1 MKEGNNSNFVHV
13 VGSAKPIVWMTD
25 DTKPFGMIEFAEE
38 FETNSIDKVA
48 QFKSIA
54 SSLASLYERKNSDYG
69 NSFGETFK
77 KLGIISSI
85 TRMSDKLN
93 RIISLTTKKNQ
104 KVNDESIA
112 DTLMDLASYSIMT
125 LIELGYGKEKGTD
138 KDEHEGNG
146 EWEKAPSE
154 SEDKLR

>member
-1 MKEGNNSNFVHV
+1 MKEENNINYIQ
-13 VGSAKPIVWMTD
+13 VGSSAKSTFWMTD
-25 DTKPFGMIEFAEE
+25 DTKPFGMIEFPED
-38 FETNSIDKVA
+38 FETKSIDKVA

-54 SSLASLYERKNSDYG
+54 NSLASLYERKNSDYG
-69 NSFGETFK
+69 DSFGETFK

-85 TRMSDKLN
+85 TRMSDKMN

-138 KDEHEGNG
+138 KGEYEGNG

-154 SEDKLR
+154 AATKV

>member
-1 MKEGNNSNFVHV
+1 MKEENNSNFPHV
-13 VGSAKPIVWMTD
+13 LGSAKPIAWESSYA
-25 DTKPFGMIEFAEE
+25 KPFGMIEFPED
-38 FETNSIDKVA
+38 FETKSIDKVA

-54 SSLASLYERKNSDYG
+54 NSLASLYERKNSDYG

>member
-1 MKEGNNSNFVHV
+1 MKEENNNNDVNV
-13 VGSAKPIVWMTD
+13 VGGAEPIICMTD

-69 NSFGETFK
+69 DSFGETFK

-138 KDEHEGNG
+138 KGEYEGNG
-146 EWEKAPSE
+146 EWEKTPSE
-154 SEDKLR
+154 AATKI

>member
-1 MKEGNNSNFVHV
+1 MKEENNSNCVHV
-13 VGSAKPIVWMTD
+13 VGSAKPIYWMTD

-38 FETNSIDKVA
+38 FEAKGIDKVA

-69 NSFGETFK
+69 DSFGETFK

-85 TRMSDKLN
+85 TRMSDKMN

-138 KDEHEGNG
+138 KGKYEGNG

>member
-1 MKEGNNSNFVHV
+1 MKEENNSNCVHV

-38 FETNSIDKVA
+38 FEVKSIDKVA

-54 SSLASLYERKNSDYG
+54 NFLASLYERKNSDYG
-69 NSFGETFK
+69 DSFGETFK

-85 TRMSDKLN
+85 TRMSDKVN

-138 KDEHEGNG
+138 KGEYEGNG

-154 SEDKLR
+154 AATKI

>member
-1 MKEGNNSNFVHV
+1 MKEENNSNFPNVL
-13 VGSAKPIVWMTD
+13 GSAKPITWKSSYA
-25 DTKPFGMIEFAEE
+25 KPFGMIEFPED

-48 QFKSIA
+48 QFKLIA
-54 SSLASLYERKNSDYG
+54 NLLASLYERKNSDYG
-69 NSFGETFK
+69 DSFGETFK

-138 KDEHEGNG
+138 KGEYEGNG
-146 EWEKAPSE
+146 EREKAPSE
-154 SEDKLR
+154 AATKI

>member
-1 MKEGNNSNFVHV
+1 MKEENNINYIQ
-13 VGSAKPIVWMTD
+13 VGSSAKPTFWMTD
-25 DTKPFGMIEFAEE
+25 DTKPFGMIEFPED
-38 FETNSIDKVA
+38 FETKSIDKVA

-54 SSLASLYERKNSDYG
+54 NSLASLYERKNSDYG
-69 NSFGETFK
+69 DSFGETFK

-85 TRMSDKLN
+85 TRMSDKMN

-138 KDEHEGNG
+138 KGEYEGNG
-146 EWEKAPSE
+146 EWEKDTSE
-154 SEDKLR
+154 AATKV

>member
-1 MKEGNNSNFVHV
+1 MKEENNSNCVHV
-13 VGSAKPIVWMTD
+13 VGSAKPIAWESSYA
-25 DTKPFGMIEFAEE
+25 KPFGMIEFPED
-38 FETNSIDKVA
+38 FETKSIDKVA

-54 SSLASLYERKNSDYG
+54 NSLASLYERKNSDYG
-69 NSFGETFK
+69 DSFGETFK

-138 KDEHEGNG
+138 KGEYEGNG
-146 EWEKAPSE
+146 EWEKAPSQAAT
-154 SEDKLR
+154 KV

>member
-1 MKEGNNSNFVHV
+1 MKEENNSNCVYA
-13 VGSAKPIVWMTD
+13 VGSAKPIYWMTD

-54 SSLASLYERKNSDYG
+54 NSLASLYERKNSDYG
-69 NSFGETFK
+69 DSFGETFK

-85 TRMSDKLN
+85 TRMSDKMN

-138 KDEHEGNG
+138 KGEHEGNG

>member
-1 MKEGNNSNFVHV
+1 MKEENNSNCVHV
-13 VGSAKPIVWMTD
+13 VGSSKPIAWESSYA
-25 DTKPFGMIEFAEE
+25 KPFGMIEFPED
-38 FETNSIDKVA
+38 FETKSIDKVA

-54 SSLASLYERKNSDYG
+54 NSLASLYERKNSDYG
-69 NSFGETFK
+69 DSFGETFK

-125 LIELGYGKEKGTD
+125 LIELGYGKEK
-138 KDEHEGNG
+138 
-146 EWEKAPSE
+146 
-154 SEDKLR
+154 RYR

>member
-1 MKEGNNSNFVHV
+1 MKKENNINYIHV
-13 VGSAKPIVWMTD
+13 GDNERSIIWIED
-25 DTKPFGMIEFAEE
+25 DTKPFGMIEFPED
-38 FETNSIDKVA
+38 FGTKCIDKVA

-54 SSLASLYERKNSDYG
+54 NSLASLYERKNSDYG
-69 NSFGETFK
+69 DSFGETFK

-85 TRMSDKLN
+85 TRMSDKMN

-138 KDEHEGNG
+138 KGEHEGNG
-146 EWEKAPSE
+146 EWEKVTSE
-154 SEDKLR
+154 AATKI

>member
-1 MKEGNNSNFVHV
+1 MKEENNINYIQ
-13 VGSAKPIVWMTD
+13 VGSSAKPTFWMTD
-25 DTKPFGMIEFAEE
+25 DTKPFGMIEFPED
-38 FETNSIDKVA
+38 FETKSIDKVA

-54 SSLASLYERKNSDYG
+54 NSLASLYERKNSDYG
-69 NSFGETFK
+69 DSFGETFK

-85 TRMSDKLN
+85 TRMSDKMN

-138 KDEHEGNG
+138 KGEYEGNG

-154 SEDKLR
+154 AATKV